1 MLVKLIKNVWIV
13 FIVLIAL
20 DVAQKWESHAEQTKI
35 LEDQVPLLETK
46 KRRLIKKQREIKKY
60 LKDVEEAKKKID
72 LVAEEVE
79 KISRQLPDII
89 DDTKN
94 LASLNKLAQ
103 GLNIKN
109 IFLEPLTE
117 ENKEF
122 FVSKKYK
129 LSGEGT
135 YLQFLIFME
144 KISSNDSLL
153 NVRNFKFM
161 RSEKSQ
167 RGRFQSIMAEVFVEA
182 YRYNGEYKE
191 DRGIEKIKREFE
203 KEQKRKPGGSKK
215 KAKKKV

>member
-1 MLVKLIKNVWIV
+1 MLVKLVQHVWIV
-13 FIVLIAL
+13 FIILIAL
-20 DVAQKWESHAEQTKI
+20 DVAQKWESHAEQTKL
-35 LEDQVPLLETK
+35 LEDQIPVLETK

-79 KISRQLPDII
+79 KISRQLPDNI

-109 IFLEPLTE
+109 IFLEPMTE

-129 LSGEGT
+129 VSGEGT

-153 NVRNFKFM
+153 NVRNFKFV
-161 RSEKSQ
+161 RSKKNQ
-167 RGRFQSIMAEVFVEA
+167 RGRFQSITAEVFVEA

-191 DRGIEKIKREFE
+191 DRGIDKIKKEFE
-203 KEQKRKPGGSKK
+203 KEQKRKPSVSKK
-215 KAKKKV
+215 KTKKKA